1 MRKLVEEMYPNRC
14 ILYINDVL
22 EIMGVHYSTLRRERL
37 SGTFPPD
44 IQVTDK
50 KLDLGKICLSN
61 ILKTKRMGGSKND
74 HSYKKRQGR

>member
-50 KLDLGKICLSN
+50 KIGFRKDLFIKYLEDKEN
-61 ILKTKRMGGSKND
+61 
-74 HSYKKRQGR
+74 GRI

>member
-1 MRKLVEEMYPNRC
+1 MKKLVEEMYPNRC

-37 SGTFPPD
+37 SGIFPPD

-50 KLDLGKICLSN
+50 KIGFRKDLFIKYLEDKEN
-61 ILKTKRMGGSKND
+61 
-74 HSYKKRQGR
+74 GRI

>member
-37 SGTFPPD
+37 NGNFPPD

-50 KLDLGKICLSN
+50 KIGFRKDLFIKYLEDKEN
-61 ILKTKRMGGSKND
+61 
-74 HSYKKRQGR
+74 GRI

>member
-1 MRKLVEEMYPNRC
+1 MKKLVEEMYPNRC

-37 SGTFPPD
+37 SGNFPPD

-50 KLDLGKICLSN
+50 KIGFRKDLFIKYLEDKEN
-61 ILKTKRMGGSKND
+61 
-74 HSYKKRQGR
+74 GRI